1 MKLLTRRKATTMSK
15 VFVINGSP
23 LGGKDTFINFVKT
36 YYEDTLNFS
45 SVDYIKW
52 LSHKHLGINV
62 KNKNEKLR
70 QFLSEFKRI
79 LTEYNDFPYQ
89 QCKMAIES
97 LEENQ
102 VLFLH
107 IREKEEIEKV
117 KRDFP
122 NVKVVFVEGKDECKS
137 YGNKSDDLV
146 KEIEAD
152 IIIHNDSTLAE
163 LSKTAKWFTQTY
175 ILGE

>member
-1 MKLLTRRKATTMSK
+1 MKNN
-15 VFVINGSP
+15 VWVVVGNP
-23 LGGKDTFINFVKT
+23 CGGKDTFVNFVKS

-52 LSHKHLGINV
+52 LSHKHLGIDV
-62 KNKNEKLR
+62 NKKDRKLR
-70 QFLSEFKRI
+70 KFLSDFKNI

-89 QCKMAIES
+89 QCKLAIET

-122 NVKVVFVEGKDECKS
+122 QTKVIYVNNGSSEV
-137 YGNKSDDLV
+137 YGNDSDD
-146 KEIEAD
+146 KMNEIEPD